1 MSLPLRQMVRRGEL
15 PRHRHAEAYVAVVL
29 AGAYEE
35 AGDRGRRRLTAGDV
49 VIHAGWEAHLNRTS
63 ASAQVLNLPLDLPG
77 LAPFGA
83 IDDLDRLASLAERD
97 LTAARDFLT
106 QALRPRTA
114 SLFDWPELLAD
125 ALASGE
131 RTPLSEW
138 AHVFGVSAEHLS
150 RGFRRVFGVTPQRF
164 AWEARSRAVLTEIQ
178 RSATALQTRPT

>member
-131 RTPLSEW
+131 RPARCDPRYRDFIDFIVLDRRASQRLAAFEEHAYATGALSDHC
-138 AHVFGVSAEHLS
+138 AITARL
-150 RGFRRVFGVTPQRF
+150 RVQ
-164 AWEARSRAVLTEIQ
+164 
-178 RSATALQTRPT
+178 